1 MVRLISCAGDHQ
13 GDRIAHVYVPQRQE
27 QLFSLPIKM
36 AVRTAE
42 RVDLNDSA
50 TSQLSILIDEP
61 R

>member
-1 MVRLISCAGDHQ
+1 MFPNDKSSC
-13 GDRIAHVYVPQRQE
+13 
-27 QLFSLPIKM
+27 FSLPIKM